1 MRGPRSSR
9 TARVLRG
16 RRQDSRGKA
25 ADRPMSQLPTRQTG
39 LLSPVA
45 PPAPRGAARPRP
57 LPPEPVLRVASR
69 PLGRWARPH
78 DSPRPRGC
86 EQTRPP
92 AACNVPTGPSA
103 ATIRARPTLGRGD
116 ATSPAA
122 PRPAG
127 APGLRRRAAD
137 VLLRAAELGGCWR
150 RGLTDPLRGVPGPWG
165 AQEEGRTWLWVTE
178 MNRGGQEL
186 SQGRRGR
193 AGAQP
198 SAAGWSRGHCPS
210 WAPVTC
216 CSGQRRLLPWLP
228 VSSLS

>member
-1 MRGPRSSR
+1 
-9 TARVLRG
+9 
-16 RRQDSRGKA
+16 
-25 ADRPMSQLPTRQTG
+25 MSQRLLPTRQTG

-86 EQTRPP
+86 DRRGHQRRATCPPDLLPPQYERVLRWDAGTRP
-92 AACNVPTGPSA
+92 
-103 ATIRARPTLGRGD
+103 RQRR
-116 ATSPAA
+116 PAA

-127 APGLRRRAAD
+127 ARGLRRGAAD

-150 RGLTDPLRGVPGPWG
+150 RGLTDPLHGVPGPWG

-186 SQGRRGR
+186 SQGRRGQ
-193 AGAQP
+193 AGAEP

-216 CSGQRRLLPWLP
+216 CSGQCRLLPWLP